1 MIKTLKIQFEGIE
14 SVDIN
19 GEYVKQFKSINTTRI
34 DKEGNIVEAN
44 KLEVVLDKNAN
55 KEYNEPLN
63 SEHTVFDRIT
73 CFNDITSF
81 DIEDE
86 ESVYIMLTDYEPD
99 RGELN
104 KNQYT
109 KIDEN
114 GDLHILITDNEDL
127 VPSGFTQPSL
137 MPIGEVI
144 YDEDC

>member
-19 GEYVKQFKSINTTRI
+19 GEYVKQFKSTNTTRI
-34 DKEGNIVEAN
+34 DKEGNIVEVN

-63 SEHTVFDRIT
+63 SEHTVFDRIA

-86 ESVYIMLTDYEPD
+86 KSVYIMLTDYEPD

-109 KIDEN
+109 KINEN